1 MDYTSDRFKEMRQR
15 ARQQIEENK
24 AILHLLV
31 RRRRNMGLT
40 QEEIA
45 FRLGITQPAVSAM
58 ESGNSSPTLETLGRY
73 ANALDCV
80 VHHEIR
86 RNSAWG
92 VQKVSMSETKQTMS
106 SESTWPSDS
115 STHPSEENKVMWQG
129 SQGCKSSILC

>member
-31 RRRRNMGLT
+31 RRRRNMDLT

-92 VQKVSMSETKQTMS
+92 QAKMSLSETTQTMPN
-106 SESTWPSDS
+106 ESVWPADS
-115 STHPSEENKVMWQG
+115 STHPSEETKIVWQQR
-129 SQGCKSSILC
+129 SQ

>member
-1 MDYTSDRFKEMRQR
+1 MVYASDRFKEMRQR

-31 RRRRNMGLT
+31 RRRQNMDLT
-40 QEEIA
+40 QGDIA

-92 VQKVSMSETKQTMS
+92 RPKVSMSETTQTMS

-115 STHPSEENKVMWQG
+115 STHPNDETKIMWKVRQ
-129 SQGCKSSILC
+129 